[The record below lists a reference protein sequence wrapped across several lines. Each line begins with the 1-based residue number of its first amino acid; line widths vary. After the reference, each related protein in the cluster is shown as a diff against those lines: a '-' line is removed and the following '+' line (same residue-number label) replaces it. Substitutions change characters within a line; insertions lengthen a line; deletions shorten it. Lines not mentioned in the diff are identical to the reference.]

1 MGGNASSNSG
11 GEGPRNEY
19 KKPKKKISIVTPGM
33 AILKA
38 AGEKLEDFSRPYNTK
53 RRKEFISKYNTN
65 VPPSERI
72 NLTDEQIGSAEGLAS
87 LREVGYKTNQD
98 MINQNNDNGG
108 GDNNQKSIEQPKVA
122 SQMDNTGVKSN
133 MITADKIAPT
143 NVEMTEDER
152 LISTKRK
159 GRKTTMLTDIEE
171 EQPAKLSKKVLLGA

>member
-1 MGGNASSNSG
+1 MGGSKKEDTSG
-11 GEGPRNEY
+11 GSKDHRTTST
-19 KKPKKKISIVTPGM
+19 KKKIPIITPGL

-38 AGEKLEDFSRPYNTK
+38 AGEKLGDFARPYNTK
-53 RRKEFISKYNTN
+53 RRKEFISKYNTS
-65 VPPSERI
+65 VPPNERI
-72 NLTDEQIGSAEGLAS
+72 DLTDEQIGSAEGLAS
-87 LREVGYKTNQD
+87 LRKVGYKTNED

>member
-19 KKPKKKISIVTPGM
+19 KKPKKKIPIITTGL

-38 AGEKLEDFSRPYNTK
+38 AGEKLEDLSRPDNPK

-143 NVEMTEDER
+143 NVEMTENER
-152 LISTKRK
+152 LIATKRK